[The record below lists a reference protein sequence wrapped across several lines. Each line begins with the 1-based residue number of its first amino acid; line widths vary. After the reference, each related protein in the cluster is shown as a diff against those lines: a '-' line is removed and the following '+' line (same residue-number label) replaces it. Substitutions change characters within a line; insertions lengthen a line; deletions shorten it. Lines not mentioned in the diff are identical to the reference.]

1 MLACGAASLGAS
13 LDLRVPTLIHVPAAE
28 IIQLVIAVATAIAA
42 WAAWRAASITRT
54 SATESAI
61 GQFLGVHT
69 QRLATLAQLHTKLSL
84 ITEAGTSEGA
94 AKAQGI
100 ELREMAESTG
110 VRLDDTLK
118 VAKAMIEQNK
128 GVATGKADT
137 EIVARIQREK
147 EAIISLQRA
156 LLNPGER
163 PAIART
169 FKEEL
174 GDEQAALA
182 STGPPFPA
190 DQIQ

>member
-1 MLACGAASLGAS
+1 
-13 LDLRVPTLIHVPAAE
+13 
-28 IIQLVIAVATAIAA
+28 
-42 WAAWRAASITRT
+42 
-54 SATESAI
+54 
-61 GQFLGVHT
+61 
-69 QRLATLAQLHTKLSL
+69 
-84 ITEAGTSEGA
+84 
-94 AKAQGI
+94 
-100 ELREMAESTG
+100 MAESTG